1 MVVRL
6 HTRAEI
12 TYFPGSAAD
21 VRLPPGSA
29 ILFVKN
35 RYYIMVLLKRS
46 ALAFVFLGAALASKA
61 QVTGGQFA
69 MEFLRLPQS
78 PHISALGGMTVS
90 NPSNDISLTMQNPAL
105 MRPGLHNELSLNY
118 NAYYADISVAN
129 LAYGYHMDKIKTS
142 FAFGVQYLNYGSFM
156 KTDQIGNM
164 YGNVNAREYALTLA
178 ASRQYGERWRY
189 GASLKWAQSYLGD
202 YNAAALLADVGIVY
216 TDTANL
222 LSIGVTAKNM
232 GAMLFKYN
240 TSSPA
245 EQMPFDLQIGISK
258 RFAHLPLRVFTTIH
272 HLYEWDIRYN
282 NPADIETGS
291 VFGTQD
297 TTSGSK
303 GKFGDKLF
311 RHFIFGGELL
321 IGKRITATV
330 AYNHLR
336 RGELG
341 LKDKQGLAGFSFGAG
356 INLNKF
362 QISYARSYYHITG
375 AYNEFGLNLSLNKLV
390 NLGKSGEKINWNT
403 KYEDWDM

>member
-1 MVVRL
+1 
-6 HTRAEI
+6 
-12 TYFPGSAAD
+12 
-21 VRLPPGSA
+21 
-29 ILFVKN
+29 
-35 RYYIMVLLKRS
+35 MVLLKRS
-46 ALAFVFLGAALASKA
+46 ALFFVFLSLALTAKS

-78 PHISALGGMTVS
+78 PHITALGGMTVS
-90 NPSNDISLTMQNPAL
+90 NPSNDVSLTMQNPAL

-129 LAYGYHMDKIKTS
+129 LAYGYHMAKINTS
-142 FAFGVQYLNYGSFM
+142 FALGVQYLNYGSFAR
-156 KTDQIGNM
+156 TDQLGNQF
-164 YGNVNAREYALTLA
+164 GDIKASEYAITLA

-189 GASLKWAQSYLGD
+189 GASLKWAQSSLVD
-202 YNAAALLADVGIVY
+202 YKAAAVLADVGIVY
-216 TDTANL
+216 TDTTNL
-222 LSIGVTAKNM
+222 LSIGLTAKNM
-232 GAMLFKYN
+232 GVMAMKY
-240 TSSPA
+240 SPSAPA
-245 EQMPFDLQIGISK
+245 ESLPFDLQIGLSK
-258 RFAHLPLRVFTTIH
+258 RFAHLPLRLFTTIH

-291 VFGTQD
+291 VFGTKD
-297 TTSGSK
+297 TTTSSK

-341 LKDKQGLAGFSFGAG
+341 LKDKQALAGFSFGAG
-356 INLNKF
+356 INLNRF
-362 QISYARSYYHITG
+362 QIYYARSYYHISG
-375 AYNEFGLNLSLNKLV
+375 AYNEFGLNLSLNKLIP
-390 NLGKSGEKINWNT
+390 LGKSGEKINWNT